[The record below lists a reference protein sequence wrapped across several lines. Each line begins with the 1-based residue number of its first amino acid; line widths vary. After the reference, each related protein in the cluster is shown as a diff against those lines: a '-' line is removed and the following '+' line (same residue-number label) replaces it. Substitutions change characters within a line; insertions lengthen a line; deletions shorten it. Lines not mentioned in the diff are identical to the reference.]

1 MFTVKAVMNDIG
13 VIEVSIIRSFYDGIS
28 NTFYLKN
35 QFGEMTQLRIMS
47 CKKESNAVKYYL
59 DGSNIKIGEE
69 YYIVDDHNYV
79 ASLEFG
85 MIVKSSQFDSAYF
98 YDGDDLG
105 PTYTKE
111 ATTFKV
117 WAPTASVAFVQLVN
131 KGDIETYQMKRDNG
145 VYSVTINGDL
155 DGKYYQYLVKVNGVF
170 NTSIDPYAYASSP
183 NHEYSCVIDLE
194 KTNVNLN
201 KDNLKVL
208 DSYCDAIIYEL
219 SVRDISYDD
228 HSNIK
233 NKSKFLGLTEEGT
246 KTNKNYPTGL
256 DYIASLGV
264 THVQLQPIYDFGSV
278 EETNQF
284 LKYNWG
290 YDPVQYNVP
299 EGSFAS
305 DVYDPY
311 SRVID
316 CKKMIAAF
324 HKKGIRVNMD
334 VVYNH
339 VFDRFTSSFEKL
351 VPYYYFRFQS
361 NGNVSNGSFC
371 GNDFDSTRK
380 MASKFIVDSVKRW
393 MTFYG
398 IDGFRF
404 DLMGIIDIETMKKVQ
419 ETTKKIDDSAMVYGE
434 GWDMPTALNDD
445 MKAAMKN
452 EAKLPNIGHFNDR
465 FREIVKGSTWHD
477 ELSLKGYASGDSTKL
492 GTFINVMMGSCTD
505 INIKALFNSPEKSIN
520 YVECHDNTTL
530 WDKLMVSNK
539 EEPEE
544 IRKKRQ
550 RLIFAILILSQGVPF
565 FHSGQEFFRTKNGE
579 HNSYIS
585 PDKVNRIDYKLM
597 EKNYDS
603 VIFSK
608 DMINFRKEH
617 KIFRLTSKEEILKRY
632 SYEEKN
638 GLLII
643 TIDCTGYE
651 EKYSKIKLIINNS
664 NKICQLSL
672 DDYYRILI
680 NEFGEIKIEMF
691 GQNLMINPVSLLV
704 VAH

>member
-284 LKYNWG
+284 LKYNTANLIDVKTLAQQFCRFKLIVFLLLQG
-290 YDPVQYNVP
+290 IIP
-299 EGSFAS
+299 AS
-305 DVYDPY
+305 HT
-311 SRVID
+311 
-316 CKKMIAAF
+316 MIN
-324 HKKGIRVNMD
+324 I
-334 VVYNH
+334 
-339 VFDRFTSSFEKL
+339 
-351 VPYYYFRFQS
+351 
-361 NGNVSNGSFC
+361 
-371 GNDFDSTRK
+371 STETNF
-380 MASKFIVDSVKRW
+380 KFIQSVQW
-393 MTFYG
+393 MRSIRIWRNTKH
-398 IDGFRF
+398 
-404 DLMGIIDIETMKKVQ
+404 IIFC
-419 ETTKKIDDSAMVYGE
+419 TTKF
-434 GWDMPTALNDD
+434 L
-445 MKAAMKN
+445 
-452 EAKLPNIGHFNDR
+452 
-465 FREIVKGSTWHD
+465 
-477 ELSLKGYASGDSTKL
+477 
-492 GTFINVMMGSCTD
+492 
-505 INIKALFNSPEKSIN
+505 
-520 YVECHDNTTL
+520 
-530 WDKLMVSNK
+530 
-539 EEPEE
+539 
-544 IRKKRQ
+544 
-550 RLIFAILILSQGVPF
+550 
-565 FHSGQEFFRTKNGE
+565 
-579 HNSYIS
+579 
-585 PDKVNRIDYKLM
+585 
-597 EKNYDS
+597 
-603 VIFSK
+603 
-608 DMINFRKEH
+608 
-617 KIFRLTSKEEILKRY
+617 
-632 SYEEKN
+632 
-638 GLLII
+638 
-643 TIDCTGYE
+643 
-651 EKYSKIKLIINNS
+651 
-664 NKICQLSL
+664 
-672 DDYYRILI
+672 
-680 NEFGEIKIEMF
+680 
-691 GQNLMINPVSLLV
+691 
-704 VAH
+704 